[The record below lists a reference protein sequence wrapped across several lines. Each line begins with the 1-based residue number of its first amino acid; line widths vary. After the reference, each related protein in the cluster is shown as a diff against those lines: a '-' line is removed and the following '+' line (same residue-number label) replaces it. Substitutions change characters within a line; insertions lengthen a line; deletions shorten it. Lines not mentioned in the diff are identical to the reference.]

1 MNKTDSL
8 GLFQSCL
15 GVIPQEFPRDSNK
28 SYCRASQVITLKAY
42 THSGKKGIEGKWK
55 IRRKSLL
62 FNNYTGKKKRLTN
75 MKDAFLDQ
83 KPRL

>member
-1 MNKTDSL
+1 M
-8 GLFQSCL
+8 
-15 GVIPQEFPRDSNK
+15 
-28 SYCRASQVITLKAY
+28 ITLKAY

-62 FNNYTGKKKRLTN
+62 FNNYTGEKKKKRLTN
-75 MKDAFLDQ
+75 MKDASLDQ